1 MMSLLSFFDSRH
13 ATQSEKFSL
22 VQETTTT
29 IECERIRYKLATSL
43 VVPTTTVSLVGFPL
57 RDSVVYVTRKTFDLQ
72 SWFWM
77 YGIRRTMTTT
87 TTTGVMLFCFVCGVQ
102 NAKAMT
108 DHGISNG
115 DNKD

>member
-1 MMSLLSFFDSRH
+1 
-13 ATQSEKFSL
+13 
-22 VQETTTT
+22 
-29 IECERIRYKLATSL
+29 
-43 VVPTTTVSLVGFPL
+43 
-57 RDSVVYVTRKTFDLQ
+57 
-72 SWFWM
+72 M